1 MNIKNIITI
10 YGSYYPKNEAKRL
23 KILRDCLREKEIE
36 NIEITREYPVSYF
49 PFNLPSDQNLKNLE
63 RSRYCLR
70 TSELNILIFTFE
82 GEKSGVGHE
91 LEISL
96 HKNIEFLLLV
106 EVKEQRGRKIVAGSS
121 LLQGRL
127 KETSNSFIEFPE
139 GDDVYLCDV
148 VYSRII
154 DYFNY

>member
-1 MNIKNIITI
+1 M
-10 YGSYYPKNEAKRL
+10 
-23 KILRDCLREKEIE
+23 
-36 NIEITREYPVSYF
+36 
-49 PFNLPSDQNLKNLE
+49 
-63 RSRYCLR
+63 
-70 TSELNILIFTFE
+70 
-82 GEKSGVGHE
+82 
-91 LEISL
+91 
-96 HKNIEFLLLV
+96 LV